1 VSLLDRAAMERFLL
15 SPLGYKSEYHY
26 LDFSTSVCIN
36 ISLFA
41 TLALKVVLSEWSLI
55 WVD

>member
-1 VSLLDRAAMERFLL
+1 MSLLDRAAMERFLL